1 MVPAAEMLGHV
12 WLNAKDAG
20 HVWLNVTAWSEFF
33 YGRRS
38 HFYAG
43 KMREVS
49 GIDPAG
55 MLWVIGFIIIAAYSA
70 WHLASHLRA
79 FIGRFIGM
87 ASDEV
92 ERVGFT
98 RRMATRE

>member
-1 MVPAAEMLGHV
+1 MHDAHRALISTTRVLYEVPQVAVEFLIEAPNKEARRRTAPDMGPSL
-12 WLNAKDAG
+12 ADAG
-20 HVWLNVTAWSEFF
+20 KVPGDFWLNVTAWGEFF

-55 MLWVIGFIIIAAYSA
+55 MLWVIGFNS
-70 WHLASHLRA
+70 
-79 FIGRFIGM
+79 
-87 ASDEV
+87 
-92 ERVGFT
+92 
-98 RRMATRE
+98 